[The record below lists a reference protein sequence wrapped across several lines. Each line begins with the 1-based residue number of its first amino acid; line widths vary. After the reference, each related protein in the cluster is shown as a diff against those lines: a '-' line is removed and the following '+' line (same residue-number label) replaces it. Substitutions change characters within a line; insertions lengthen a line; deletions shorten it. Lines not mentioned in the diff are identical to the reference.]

1 MFTHFLTSTK
11 LTPVYSEA
19 QSLTLCACPGE
30 LLLQCARAHGVCY
43 LHPPPTYLGW
53 SWILCP
59 PVSHFLPVSLTA
71 FTVTSVSCVTLIC
84 LGMGKNGRW
93 SWGRDTSPSTYLA
106 SCRHQGPLTRANNWW
121 GI

>member
-11 LTPVYSEA
+11 LTPVYNEA
-19 QSLTLCACPGE
+19 QSLTLCARPSE
-30 LLLQCARAHGVCY
+30 LLLQCVRAYGVCS

-84 LGMGKNGRW
+84 LGMGMGKNGRW
-93 SWGRDTSPSTYLA
+93 GGEGIRPHRPIWLPVG
-106 SCRHQGPLTRANNWW
+106 TRAPLPHPSK
-121 GI
+121 

>member
-1 MFTHFLTSTK
+1 MSSS
-11 LTPVYSEA
+11 YSVR
-19 QSLTLCACPGE
+19 T
-30 LLLQCARAHGVCY
+30 HGVCY

-93 SWGRDTSPSTYLA
+93 GWERDTSTYLA
-106 SCRHQGPLTRANNWW
+106 SCGYQGPLTTPKEITGGESRPNSHPPDQL
-121 GI
+121 GQL